1 MALKLSGFKLASKV
15 RIVLEELKILSFG
28 LLFGEDFV
36 LVSYSFE
43 ELVLLLLVLL
53 VELLFEFGASQ
64 DVVTA

>member
-1 MALKLSGFKLASKV
+1 V
-15 RIVLEELKILSFG
+15 KILGFG

-36 LVSYSFE
+36 LMSDGFE
-43 ELVLLLLVLL
+43 ELVLLLFVLL